1 MTTTAEKTNIEI
13 VCAGIIVADVF
24 LPPIDKLPDEGELIK
39 IDEPA
44 HQVGG
49 CASNTAI
56 ALSKLG
62 KKAGIPV
69 LIFDLLI
76 DIIIS
81 KS

>member
-44 HQVGG
+44 HHGRLRFQH
-49 CASNTAI
+49 C
-56 ALSKLG
+56 
-62 KKAGIPV
+62 
-69 LIFDLLI
+69 DC
-76 DIIIS
+76 II
-81 KS
+81 KTR